1 MLIKRI
7 SVFIVALLIVVLST
21 IGAFALPTDNNN
33 GSSEVTYNSLNTP
46 SEGSSQL
53 SDGANAPKY
62 IIEVFG
68 NNAVSNDLRYYVNC
82 ISFIAHSDGQKYEIL
97 IWVDKSG
104 MSQAR
109 LFFTDAEGKKLT
121 NPSYP
126 FIAQNEIDIS
136 NEDENNHFEI
146 VLKKDSLVVNNITLI
161 HELDYISN
169 INVLKV
175 SSTINPNE
183 EAVTQ
188 NINVI
193 TDGSTTLENSDFE
206 EDNNLNNI
214 HEKDTT
220 YTESTIPSEK
230 EGEEKKI
237 NSKLLIALVVVIVVV
252 LAIVAFFLLS
262 KRRMDQSNKNQ
273 LRKKVS
279 NTNFN
284 NRQNNNLYVQK
295 QDSQIRE
302 KRSMSIPPKVDTQS
316 TKHSAI
322 LEIPIAEPQP
332 IKQLYTPDSTDKK
345 DAVNA
350 QMKNGSTALSV
361 CQKIVS
367 TQFKTDKVLEL
378 PANCVPLYLN
388 NIYALNVSS
397 SEKPK
402 FQAISEARS
411 ADYILVENQY
421 LLINLL
427 RFSGTSFKTY
437 SDIQGI
443 SRCFDIKKNNVEIAP
458 LGQKIIKFKPAT
470 IESNGTTFVLSQ
482 KGIIIVE

>member
-7 SVFIVALLIVVLST
+7 SVFIFALLIAMLST
-21 IGAFALPTDNNN
+21 IGAFALPTNNN
-33 GSSEVTYNSLNTP
+33 DGSSEVTYNSLNTP

-53 SDGANAPKY
+53 SGGANAPKY
-62 IIEVFG
+62 TVEVFG
-68 NNAVSNDLRYYVNC
+68 NNAISNDLRYYINC
-82 ISFIAHSDGQKYEIL
+82 ISFTAHSDGQKYNIL
-97 IWVDKSG
+97 IWIDKSG

-109 LFFTDAEGKKLT
+109 LFFTDVEGKNLT
-121 NPSYP
+121 NSSLS
-126 FIAQNEIDIS
+126 FIAQNKIDIS

-175 SSTINPNE
+175 SSTINPNKE
-183 EAVTQ
+183 VVTQ

-193 TDGSTTLENSDFE
+193 TDGSTTIENSDFE

-214 HEKDTT
+214 HEKETT
-220 YTESTIPSEK
+220 YTESTIHTEK
-230 EGEEKKI
+230 EREEKKI
-237 NSKLLIALVVVIVVV
+237 NSKILIVLVVVIVVV

-262 KRRMDQSNKNQ
+262 KRRVEQSSKNQ
-273 LRKKVS
+273 SRKKAS
-279 NTNFN
+279 NN
-284 NRQNNNLYVQK
+284 NRQNSNLYVQK

-302 KRSMSIPPKVDTQS
+302 KKSMNIPPKVDAQS
-316 TKHSAI
+316 EIHSAI

-332 IKQLYTPDSTDKK
+332 IKQSYTPNFTDKK

-350 QMKNGSTALSV
+350 QMKKSNTALSV
-361 CQKIVS
+361 CQKIVG
-367 TQFKTDKVLEL
+367 TQFKTDKILEL

-421 LLINLL
+421 LLINPL

-443 SRCFDIKKNNVEIAP
+443 SRCFDIKKNNFEIAP

>member
-7 SVFIVALLIVVLST
+7 SMFIGALLIAMLST
-21 IGAFALPTDNNN
+21 VGAFALPTDNND
-33 GSSEVTYNSLNTP
+33 GSSEVTYNSFNTP

-53 SDGANAPKY
+53 SDGTNAPKY

-109 LFFTDAEGKKLT
+109 LFFTDVEGKSLT
-121 NPSYP
+121 NSSLS
-126 FIAQNEIDIS
+126 FIAQNKIDIS
-136 NEDENNHFEI
+136 NEDENNYFEI
-146 VLKKDSLVVNNITLI
+146 VLKKDALIVNDITLI

-169 INVLKV
+169 INVLNI
-175 SSTINPNE
+175 SSTINSNE
-183 EAVTQ
+183 EAMTQ
-188 NINVI
+188 NINII
-193 TDGSTTLENSDFE
+193 TDSSTLLENSNFD

-214 HEKDTT
+214 NEKDTT
-220 YTESTIPSEK
+220 YPESTITSGK

-237 NSKLLIALVVVIVVV
+237 NSKILIVLVVVIVVV
-252 LAIVAFFLLS
+252 LAIVAFFLSS
-262 KRRMDQSNKNQ
+262 KRRVEQSSKNQ
-273 LRKKVS
+273 SRKKVS
-279 NTNFN
+279 NN
-284 NRQNNNLYVQK
+284 NRQNSNLYVQK

-302 KRSMSIPPKVDTQS
+302 KKSMNIPPKADAQS
-316 TKHSAI
+316 EKYSAI
-322 LEIPIAEPQP
+322 SEIPIAEPQP
-332 IKQLYTPDSTDKK
+332 IKQSYTPKSTDKK

-350 QMKNGSTALSV
+350 QMKNGSTALGV

-367 TQFKTDKVLEL
+367 AQFKTDKILEL

-402 FQAISEARS
+402 FQAISDARS

-421 LLINLL
+421 LLINPL

-443 SRCFDIKKNNVEIAP
+443 SRCFDIKKNNFEIAP

-470 IESNGTTFVLSQ
+470 IELNGTTFVLSQ